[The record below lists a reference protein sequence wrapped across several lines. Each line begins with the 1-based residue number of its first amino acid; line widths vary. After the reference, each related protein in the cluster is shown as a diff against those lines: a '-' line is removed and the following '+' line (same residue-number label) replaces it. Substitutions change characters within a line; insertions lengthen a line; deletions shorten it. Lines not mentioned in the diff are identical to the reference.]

1 MKGMIMSEQA
11 PEVTYY
17 DKDGNQLNVQPPAD
31 QLPPIELVSQAVIIV
46 DQRFVDCLEAVAAV
60 QI

>member
-17 DKDGNQLNVQPPAD
+17 DKDGNQLDVQPPAE
-31 QLPPIELVSQAVIIV
+31 QLPPIELISQSVVIV
-46 DQRFVDCLEAVAAV
+46 DQRFVDCPEAVATIQV
-60 QI
+60 

>member
-17 DKDGNQLNVQPPAD
+17 DKDGNQLNVQSPAD

>member
-1 MKGMIMSEQA
+1 MSEQA